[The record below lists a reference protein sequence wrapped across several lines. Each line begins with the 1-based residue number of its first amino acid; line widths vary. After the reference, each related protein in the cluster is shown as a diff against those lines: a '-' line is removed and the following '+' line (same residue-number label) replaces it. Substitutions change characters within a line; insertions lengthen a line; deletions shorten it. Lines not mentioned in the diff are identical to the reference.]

1 MNQTTIGDSESN
13 LANIKTKAPLFR
25 DNDKRQ
31 ALNKIWNSLREMN
44 CQASTF
50 ETELFG
56 LEFEE
61 DFETFL
67 DLIDLKNP
75 NFSRYVNET
84 KID

>member
-1 MNQTTIGDSESN
+1 M
-13 LANIKTKAPLFR
+13 L
-25 DNDKRQ
+25 
-31 ALNKIWNSLREMN
+31 LREMN

-56 LEFEE
+56 LEVEE

>member
-1 MNQTTIGDSESN
+1 
-13 LANIKTKAPLFR
+13 
-25 DNDKRQ
+25 
-31 ALNKIWNSLREMN
+31 MN
-44 CQASTF
+44 CQASTI

>member
-1 MNQTTIGDSESN
+1 
-13 LANIKTKAPLFR
+13 
-25 DNDKRQ
+25 
-31 ALNKIWNSLREMN
+31 MN
-44 CQASTF
+44 CQASTV

-56 LEFEE
+56 LEAED

-75 NFSRYVNET
+75 NFSQYVNET

>member
-1 MNQTTIGDSESN
+1 LQ
-13 LANIKTKAPLFR
+13 
-25 DNDKRQ
+25 
-31 ALNKIWNSLREMN
+31 EMN
-44 CQASTF
+44 CQASTI

>member
-1 MNQTTIGDSESN
+1 
-13 LANIKTKAPLFR
+13 
-25 DNDKRQ
+25 
-31 ALNKIWNSLREMN
+31 MN

-56 LEFEE
+56 LEREE
-61 DFETFL
+61 DFENFL
-67 DLIDLKNP
+67 DIIDLKNP

>member
-1 MNQTTIGDSESN
+1 
-13 LANIKTKAPLFR
+13 
-25 DNDKRQ
+25 
-31 ALNKIWNSLREMN
+31 MN
-44 CQASTF
+44 CQALTF
-50 ETELFG
+50 ETERFG
-56 LEFEE
+56 LKFEE